1 MNKKPKIIDTEPL
14 TTKEDLE
21 PDAPKISKPS
31 EPHDIT
37 ETKEY
42 QAGLEM
48 LNIAYQHNHQEITR

>member
-1 MNKKPKIIDTEPL
+1 MNTKKPKTIDTEPL
-14 TTKEDLE
+14 CTKEDLE

-31 EPHDIT
+31 EPLVDDIT

-48 LNIAYQHNHQEITR
+48 LNIAYQHNH